1 MGDHCPR
8 EIAAKVNMR
17 NVTQKKLSCS
27 LLRTRTPTPT
37 HNTDT
42 RTHTCTHARTH
53 WRFLQQRQRKRRQ
66 KLPFLIR
73 HNYKDHGNTVS
84 VLLASSHDRII
95 DIVCCADPEST
106 PRTKEEHLFWLS
118 DTRAV
123 ETKKNRAM
131 VVST

>member
-1 MGDHCPR
+1 MGNHCPR

-17 NVTQKKLSCS
+17 NVTQKKLSLS
-27 LLRTRTPTPT
+27 LYRTRTPTLT
-37 HNTDT
+37 QHRYT
-42 RTHTCTHARTH
+42 RTHTCTHERTH

-95 DIVCCADPEST
+95 HIVCCAEPEST

-123 ETKKNRAM
+123 ETKKRAM